1 MVVKISRQPAH
12 FTVYSDKHTSFSECK
27 WQASDYTQ
35 QSLLCYF
42 SHLFYYSQ
50 SFWQPCLLLELKW
63 GSEKQR
69 TPCCTLGC
77 TQASSSGDLW
87 TAVSTMVKFYL
98 ATLANQPSI
107 RTFVF
112 DNCPHLVCC
121 IYSPLLSYCELHFV
135 KQGPVWSYTTLKR
148 WAEFQEGGHP
158 LCHGHNVQWP
168 HGLLESMPCKWRRCT
183 EKGNWNGAKSNEVRE
198 ILILSLNTIIILVA
212 SFTLKIQQNAVSYG
226 VGSFFC
232 LIPSPWFVFRAEQ
245 EILLR
250 RSLVHGDEYKLS
262 GRRSFFRRS
271 KKGSHGMSVNHS
283 REGSDSANSITTSCT
298 GRNNNSNKLLYRL
311 IAFKKF

>member
-1 MVVKISRQPAH
+1 MLQTHQVLEFLFLIIVHI
-12 FTVYSDKHTSFSECK
+12 
-27 WQASDYTQ
+27 
-35 QSLLCYF
+35 LCV
-42 SHLFYYSQ
+42 
-50 SFWQPCLLLELKW
+50 
-63 GSEKQR
+63 R
-69 TPCCTLGC
+69 
-77 TQASSSGDLW
+77 
-87 TAVSTMVKFYL
+87 
-98 ATLANQPSI
+98 
-107 RTFVF
+107 
-112 DNCPHLVCC
+112 
-121 IYSPLLSYCELHFV
+121 IYSPHLSYCELHFV

-183 EKGNWNGAKSNEVRE
+183 EKGNWNGAKSNEVWE
-198 ILILSLNTIIILVA
+198 ILILSLNTIILLA

-226 VGSFFC
+226 VGSSFC

-298 GRNNNSNKLLYRL
+298 GTNNNSDKLLYRL
-311 IAFKKF
+311 IAFKKLSLSLQRVVQYCDIMW